1 MRRRGKA
8 RRSTA
13 ICCPG
18 PICGWTR
25 FFRGQQDDLALSVRH
40 LMELGPALGFPH
52 SSKVTSSRYPQMR
65 ELRTQSAGRPW
76 RTLYAFDP
84 LRTAILIDCRRQ
96 NWRRPVVRQVCAGGG
111 PAFRRTPERTQE
123 GGKALRPT
131 HNFRELLEVM
141 PAARQQ
147 RIEKRF
153 QKSLAAMPLDQL
165 RKAQQMTQLRL
176 AEVLGINQ
184 ADVSK
189 IEHSSD
195 IRVSTLA
202 DYVEAIGGRLEI
214 RAVFKDREVRISQFE
229 ELRSE
234 ERRVGKECRSRWS

>member
-1 MRRRGKA
+1 M
-8 RRSTA
+8 
-13 ICCPG
+13 
-18 PICGWTR
+18 
-25 FFRGQQDDLALSVRH
+25 
-40 LMELGPALGFPH
+40 
-52 SSKVTSSRYPQMR
+52 
-65 ELRTQSAGRPW
+65 
-76 RTLYAFDP
+76 
-84 LRTAILIDCRRQ
+84 
-96 NWRRPVVRQVCAGGG
+96 
-111 PAFRRTPERTQE
+111 
-123 GGKALRPT
+123 PT

-184 ADVSK
+184 GEVSK
-189 IEHSSD
+189 IEHRSD

-229 ELRSE
+229 ELTE
-234 ERRVGKECRSRWS
+234 